1 MLFARQVVRQVV
13 ARPLAL
19 TTTRAGA
26 MSMSPENINAAW
38 VDFFDKADYW
48 DLRRGVRELMTDD
61 AIPTPEICQVH
72 ITPLRVQLRACV

>member
-1 MLFARQVVRQVV
+1 MLFARQVVRQVA

-19 TTTRAGA
+19 TTTRAGGA

-38 VDFFDKADYW
+38 VDFFDRADYW

-61 AIPTPEICQVH
+61 AIPTPEICQVR
-72 ITPLRVQLRACV
+72 L